1 MKLHLIIYIALAAT
15 LAGCAEKQDKEL
27 QTLVTEMRK
36 SYAEGRDSACL
47 VAIDTLRA
55 KFPKAI
61 NERKEALKLYQSASL
76 RIAQKQL
83 AYVDS
88 ALEAEKCIFRD
99 MEKSVAAHKSA
110 GTATAQE
117 LTALTRKRMLRDSLQ
132 TQFDV
137 LCAKIKYIHKRQKQS
152 AEQ

>member
-15 LAGCAEKQDKEL
+15 LAGCAEKQDREL
-27 QTLVTEMRK
+27 KALVTEMRE

-47 VAIDTLRA
+47 AAIDTLRA

-61 NERKEALKLYQSASL
+61 AERKEALKLYQEASL

-88 ALEAEKCIFRD
+88 ALETEKNIFQT
-99 MEKSVAAHKSA
+99 MEKSVAAHKEA
-110 GTATAQE
+110 GIATAEE

-137 LCAKIKYIHKRQKQS
+137 LCAKIKYIHKRQKQ
-152 AEQ
+152 ATEQ

>member
-15 LAGCAEKQDKEL
+15 LAGCAEKQDREL
-27 QTLVTEMRK
+27 QALVTEMRE

-47 VAIDTLRA
+47 AAIDTLRA

-61 NERKEALKLYQSASL
+61 AERREALKLYQEASL

-88 ALEAEKCIFRD
+88 ALEAEKHIFRT
-99 MEKSVAAHKSA
+99 MEKSVAAHKEK
-110 GTATAQE
+110 GIATAEE

-137 LCAKIKYIHKRQKQS
+137 LCAKIKYIHKRQKQ
-152 AEQ
+152 ATEQ

>member
-15 LAGCAEKQDKEL
+15 LAGCGEKQDREL
-27 QTLVTEMRK
+27 KALVTEMREC
-36 SYAEGRDSACL
+36 YAEGRDSACL
-47 VAIDTLRA
+47 AAIDTLRA

-61 NERKEALKLYQSASL
+61 AERKEALKLYQEASL

-88 ALEAEKCIFRD
+88 ALEAEKHIFRT
-99 MEKSVAAHKSA
+99 MEKSVAAHKEK
-110 GTATAQE
+110 GIATAEE

-137 LCAKIKYIHKRQKQS
+137 LCAKIKYIHKRQKQ
-152 AEQ
+152 AIEQ

>member
-1 MKLHLIIYIALAAT
+1 MKLHLIIYIVLAAT
-15 LAGCAEKQDKEL
+15 LAGCAEQQDREL
-27 QTLVTEMRK
+27 KALVTEMRE

-47 VAIDTLRA
+47 AAIDTLRA

-61 NERKEALKLYQSASL
+61 AERKEALKLYQEASL

-88 ALEAEKCIFRD
+88 ALEAEKYIFRT
-99 MEKSVAAHKSA
+99 MEKTVAAHKEK
-110 GTATAQE
+110 GIATAEE

-137 LCAKIKYIHKRQKQS
+137 LCAKIKYIHKRQKQ
-152 AEQ
+152 ATEQ

>member
-15 LAGCAEKQDKEL
+15 LAGCAEKQDREL
-27 QTLVTEMRK
+27 QALVTEMRE

-47 VAIDTLRA
+47 AAIDTLRA

-61 NERKEALKLYQSASL
+61 AERREALKLYQEASL

-88 ALEAEKCIFRD
+88 ALEAEKHIFQT
-99 MEKSVAAHKSA
+99 MEKSVAAHKEA
-110 GTATAQE
+110 GIATAEE

-137 LCAKIKYIHKRQKQS
+137 LCAKIKYIHKRQKQ
-152 AEQ
+152 ATEQ

>member
-1 MKLHLIIYIALAAT
+1 MKIHLIIYIALAAT
-15 LAGCAEKQDKEL
+15 LAGCAEKQDREL
-27 QTLVTEMRK
+27 QALVTEMRE

-47 VAIDTLRA
+47 AAIDTLRA

-61 NERKEALKLYQSASL
+61 AERKEALKLYQEASL

-88 ALEAEKCIFRD
+88 ALEAEKNIFRT
-99 MEKSVAAHKSA
+99 MEKSVAAHKEK
-110 GTATAQE
+110 GIATAEE

-137 LCAKIKYIHKRQKQS
+137 LCAKIKYIHKRQKQ
-152 AEQ
+152 ATEQ

>member
-15 LAGCAEKQDKEL
+15 LAGCAEKQDREL
-27 QTLVTEMRK
+27 KTLVTEMRE

-47 VAIDTLRA
+47 AAIDTLRA

-61 NERKEALKLYQSASL
+61 AERKEALKLYQEASL

-88 ALEAEKCIFRD
+88 ALEAEKHIFQT
-99 MEKSVAAHKSA
+99 MEKSVAAHKEA
-110 GTATAQE
+110 GIATAEE

-137 LCAKIKYIHKRQKQS
+137 LCAKIKYIHKRQKQ
-152 AEQ
+152 ATEQ

>member
-1 MKLHLIIYIALAAT
+1 
-15 LAGCAEKQDKEL
+15 
-27 QTLVTEMRK
+27 MRE

-47 VAIDTLRA
+47 AAIDTLRA

-61 NERKEALKLYQSASL
+61 AERKEALKLYQEASL

-88 ALEAEKCIFRD
+88 ALEAEKHIFRT
-99 MEKSVAAHKSA
+99 MEKSVAAHKEK
-110 GTATAQE
+110 GIATAEE

-137 LCAKIKYIHKRQKQS
+137 LCAKIKYIHKRQKQ
-152 AEQ
+152 ATEQ

>member
-15 LAGCAEKQDKEL
+15 LAGCAEKQDREL
-27 QTLVTEMRK
+27 QALVTEMRE

-47 VAIDTLRA
+47 AAIDTLRA

-61 NERKEALKLYQSASL
+61 AERKEALKLYQEASL

-83 AYVDS
+83 AYLDS
-88 ALEAEKCIFRD
+88 ALEAEKHIFRT
-99 MEKSVAAHKSA
+99 MEKSVAAHKEK
-110 GTATAQE
+110 GIATAEE

-137 LCAKIKYIHKRQKQS
+137 LCAKIKYIHKRQKQ
-152 AEQ
+152 ATEQ

>member
-15 LAGCAEKQDKEL
+15 LAGCAEKQDRE
-27 QTLVTEMRK
+27 QTALVTEMRE

-47 VAIDTLRA
+47 AAIDTLRA

-61 NERKEALKLYQSASL
+61 AERKEALKLYQEASL

-88 ALEAEKCIFRD
+88 ALEAEKNIFQT
-99 MEKSVAAHKSA
+99 MEKSVAAHKA
-110 GTATAQE
+110 KGIATAEE

-137 LCAKIKYIHKRQKQS
+137 LCAKIKYIHKRQKQ
-152 AEQ
+152 ATEQ

>member
-15 LAGCAEKQDKEL
+15 LAGCAEKQDREL
-27 QTLVTEMRK
+27 QALVTEMRE

-47 VAIDTLRA
+47 AAIDTLRA

-61 NERKEALKLYQSASL
+61 AERREALKLYQEASL

-88 ALEAEKCIFRD
+88 ALEAEKHIFQT
-99 MEKSVAAHKSA
+99 MEKSVAAHKEK
-110 GTATAQE
+110 GIATAEE

-137 LCAKIKYIHKRQKQS
+137 LCAKIKYIHKRQKQ
-152 AEQ
+152 ATEQ

>member
-1 MKLHLIIYIALAAT
+1 MCRET
-15 LAGCAEKQDKEL
+15 GQGAEGSRHRDA
-27 QTLVTEMRK
+27 RN
-36 SYAEGRDSACL
+36 YAEGRDSACL
-47 VAIDTLRA
+47 AAIDTLRA

-61 NERKEALKLYQSASL
+61 AERKEALKLYQEASL

-88 ALEAEKCIFRD
+88 ALEAEKHIFRT
-99 MEKSVAAHKSA
+99 MEKSVAAHKEK
-110 GTATAQE
+110 GIATAEE

-137 LCAKIKYIHKRQKQS
+137 LCAKIKYIHKRQKQ
-152 AEQ
+152 ATEQ

>member
-15 LAGCAEKQDKEL
+15 LAGCDEKQDREL
-27 QTLVTEMRK
+27 KALVTEMRE

-47 VAIDTLRA
+47 AAIDTLRA

-61 NERKEALKLYQSASL
+61 AERKEALKLYQEASL

-88 ALEAEKCIFRD
+88 ALEAEKNIFQT
-99 MEKSVAAHKSA
+99 MEKSVAAHKEA
-110 GTATAQE
+110 GIATAEE

-137 LCAKIKYIHKRQKQS
+137 LCAKIKYIHKRQKQ
-152 AEQ
+152 ATEQ

>member
-15 LAGCAEKQDKEL
+15 LAGCAEKQDREL
-27 QTLVTEMRK
+27 QALVTEMRE

-47 VAIDTLRA
+47 AAIDTLRA

-61 NERKEALKLYQSASL
+61 AERKEALKLYQEASL

-88 ALEAEKCIFRD
+88 ALEAEKHIFQT
-99 MEKSVAAHKSA
+99 MEKSVAAHKEA
-110 GTATAQE
+110 GIATAEE

-137 LCAKIKYIHKRQKQS
+137 LCAKIKYIHKRQKQ
-152 AEQ
+152 ATEQ

>member
-1 MKLHLIIYIALAAT
+1 MKIHLIIYIALAAT
-15 LAGCAEKQDKEL
+15 LAGCAEKQDREL
-27 QTLVTEMRK
+27 QALVTEMREC
-36 SYAEGRDSACL
+36 YAEGRDSACL
-47 VAIDTLRA
+47 AAIDTLRA

-61 NERKEALKLYQSASL
+61 AERKEALKLYQEASL

-88 ALEAEKCIFRD
+88 ALEAEKHIFRT
-99 MEKSVAAHKSA
+99 MEKSVAAHKEA
-110 GTATAQE
+110 GIATAEE

-137 LCAKIKYIHKRQKQS
+137 LCAKIKYIHKRQKQ
-152 AEQ
+152 ATEQ

>member
-15 LAGCAEKQDKEL
+15 LAGCAEKQDREL
-27 QTLVTEMRK
+27 QALVTEMRE

-47 VAIDTLRA
+47 SAIDTLRA

-61 NERKEALKLYQSASL
+61 AERKEALKLYQEASL

-88 ALEAEKCIFRD
+88 ALEAEKHIFLT
-99 MEKSVAAHKSA
+99 MEKSVAAHKEA
-110 GTATAQE
+110 GIATAEE

-137 LCAKIKYIHKRQKQS
+137 LCAKIKYIHKRQKQ
-152 AEQ
+152 ATEQ

>member
-15 LAGCAEKQDKEL
+15 LAGCAEKQDREL
-27 QTLVTEMRK
+27 QALVTEMRE

-47 VAIDTLRA
+47 AAIDTLRA

-61 NERKEALKLYQSASL
+61 AERKEALKLYQEASL

-88 ALEAEKCIFRD
+88 ALEAEKNIFRT
-99 MEKSVAAHKSA
+99 MEKSVAAHKEK
-110 GTATAQE
+110 GIATAEE

-137 LCAKIKYIHKRQKQS
+137 LCAKIKYIHKRQKQ
-152 AEQ
+152 ATEQ

>member
-1 MKLHLIIYIALAAT
+1 
-15 LAGCAEKQDKEL
+15 
-27 QTLVTEMRK
+27 MRE

-47 VAIDTLRA
+47 AAIDTLRA

-61 NERKEALKLYQSASL
+61 AERKEALKLYQEASL

-88 ALEAEKCIFRD
+88 ALEAEKHIFQT
-99 MEKSVAAHKSA
+99 MEKSVAAHKEK
-110 GTATAQE
+110 GIATAEE

-137 LCAKIKYIHKRQKQS
+137 LCAKIKYIHKRQKQ
-152 AEQ
+152 ATEQ

>member
-15 LAGCAEKQDKEL
+15 LAGCAEKQDREL
-27 QTLVTEMRK
+27 KTLVTEMRE

-47 VAIDTLRA
+47 AAIDTLRA

-61 NERKEALKLYQSASL
+61 AERKEALKLYQEASL

-88 ALEAEKCIFRD
+88 ALEAEKHIFRT
-99 MEKSVAAHKSA
+99 MEKSVAAHKEA
-110 GTATAQE
+110 GIATAEE

-137 LCAKIKYIHKRQKQS
+137 LCAKIKYIHKRQKQ
-152 AEQ
+152 ATEQ

>member
-27 QTLVTEMRK
+27 QTLVTEIRK

-61 NERKEALKLYQSASL
+61 NERKEVLKLYQSASL

-88 ALEAEKCIFRD
+88 ALEAEKRIFRD

>member
-15 LAGCAEKQDKEL
+15 LAGCGEKQDREL
-27 QTLVTEMRK
+27 KALVTEMRE

-47 VAIDTLRA
+47 AAIDTLRA

-61 NERKEALKLYQSASL
+61 AERKEALKLYQEASL

-88 ALEAEKCIFRD
+88 ALEAEKHIFRT
-99 MEKSVAAHKSA
+99 MEKSVAAHKEK
-110 GTATAQE
+110 GIATAEE

-137 LCAKIKYIHKRQKQS
+137 LCAKIKYIHKRQKQ
-152 AEQ
+152 ATEQ

>member
-15 LAGCAEKQDKEL
+15 LAGCAEKQDREL
-27 QTLVTEMRK
+27 KTLVTEMRE

-47 VAIDTLRA
+47 AAIDTLRA

-61 NERKEALKLYQSASL
+61 AERKEALKLYQEASL

-88 ALEAEKCIFRD
+88 ALEAEKHIFRT
-99 MEKSVAAHKSA
+99 MEKSVAAHKEK
-110 GTATAQE
+110 GIATAEE

-137 LCAKIKYIHKRQKQS
+137 LCAKIKYIHKRQKQ
-152 AEQ
+152 ATEQ

>member
-88 ALEAEKCIFRD
+88 ALEAEKRIFRD

>member
-15 LAGCAEKQDKEL
+15 LAGCAEKQDREL
-27 QTLVTEMRK
+27 KTLVTEMRE

-47 VAIDTLRA
+47 AAIDTLRA

-61 NERKEALKLYQSASL
+61 AERKEALKLYQEASL

-88 ALEAEKCIFRD
+88 ALEAEKHIFRT
-99 MEKSVAAHKSA
+99 MEKSVAAHKEA
-110 GTATAQE
+110 GIATAEE

-137 LCAKIKYIHKRQKQS
+137 LCAKIKYIHKRQKQ
-152 AEQ
+152 AIEQ

>member
-15 LAGCAEKQDKEL
+15 LAGCAEKQDREL
-27 QTLVTEMRK
+27 QALVTEMRE

-47 VAIDTLRA
+47 AAIDTLRA

-61 NERKEALKLYQSASL
+61 AERKEALKLYQEASL

-88 ALEAEKCIFRD
+88 ALEAEKHIFRT
-99 MEKSVAAHKSA
+99 MEKSVAAHKEK
-110 GTATAQE
+110 GIATAEE

-137 LCAKIKYIHKRQKQS
+137 LCAKIKYIHKRQKQ
-152 AEQ
+152 ATEQ

>member
-1 MKLHLIIYIALAAT
+1 MPRNR
-15 LAGCAEKQDKEL
+15 EL
-27 QTLVTEMRK
+27 KALVTEMRE

-47 VAIDTLRA
+47 AAIDTLRA

-61 NERKEALKLYQSASL
+61 AERKEALKLYQEASL

-88 ALEAEKCIFRD
+88 ALEAEKHIFRT
-99 MEKSVAAHKSA
+99 MEKSVAAHKEA
-110 GTATAQE
+110 GIATAEE

-137 LCAKIKYIHKRQKQS
+137 LCAKIKYIHKRQKQ
-152 AEQ
+152 ATEQ

>member
-15 LAGCAEKQDKEL
+15 LAGCAEKQDREL
-27 QTLVTEMRK
+27 QALVTEMRE
-36 SYAEGRDSACL
+36 SYADGRDSACL
-47 VAIDTLRA
+47 AAIDTLRA

-61 NERKEALKLYQSASL
+61 AERKEALKLYQEASL

-88 ALEAEKCIFRD
+88 ALEAEKHIFQT
-99 MEKSVAAHKSA
+99 MEKSVAAHKEK
-110 GTATAQE
+110 GIATAEE

-137 LCAKIKYIHKRQKQS
+137 LCAKIKYIHKRQKQ
-152 AEQ
+152 ATEQ

>member
-83 AYVDS
+83 AYLDS
-88 ALEAEKCIFRD
+88 ALEAEKRIFRD

>member
-1 MKLHLIIYIALAAT
+1 MKPHLIIYIALAAT

-88 ALEAEKCIFRD
+88 ALEAEKRIFRD

>member
-61 NERKEALKLYQSASL
+61 AERKEALKLYQEASL

-88 ALEAEKCIFRD
+88 ALEAEKHIFQT
-99 MEKSVAAHKSA
+99 MEKSVAAHKEA
-110 GTATAQE
+110 GIATAEE

-137 LCAKIKYIHKRQKQS
+137 LCAKIKYIHKRQKQ
-152 AEQ
+152 ATEQ

>member
-15 LAGCAEKQDKEL
+15 LAGCAEKQDREL
-27 QTLVTEMRK
+27 QALVTEMRE

-47 VAIDTLRA
+47 AAIDTLRA

-61 NERKEALKLYQSASL
+61 AERREALKLYQEASL

-88 ALEAEKCIFRD
+88 ALEAEKNIFQT
-99 MEKSVAAHKSA
+99 MEKSVAAHKEK
-110 GTATAQE
+110 GIATAEE

-137 LCAKIKYIHKRQKQS
+137 LCAKIKYIHKRQKQ
-152 AEQ
+152 ATEQ